1 PGDEDMTLIGPA
13 ETVVA
18 HRRRPRSCTVV
29 GVLAVQQLQRH
40 PDTGQLFVDLLP
52 VRLSKH
58 TVMLTTT
65 WENQAID
72 LVVCASLDVVPTQP
86 GRIDGLKHR
95 GHGLPRHAL

>member
-1 PGDEDMTLIGPA
+1 MTLIGPA

-18 HRRRPRSCTVV
+18 HCRRPRSRAVV

-40 PDTGQLFVDLLP
+40 PDTGELFVDLLP
-52 VRLSKH
+52 VRLSEH

-72 LVVCASLDVVPTQP
+72 LVVRASLDVVPTQP
-86 GRIDGLKHR
+86 GRIRSLEYR
-95 GHGLPRHAL
+95 GHGLSRHAL